1 MATTL
6 QINMNGRQE
15 DYGAHGMPGD
25 CLDHDGW
32 LATLQIHM
40 PGQLAS
46 GHSSDPWE
54 KSPVQPLLKFTYSS
68 DPKLDEHSSDQYE
81 DARLSR

>member
-1 MATTL
+1 MAET
-6 QINMNGRQE
+6 NRKS
-15 DYGAHGMPGD
+15 AHGMPGD

-40 PGQLAS
+40 SGQLGE

-54 KSPVQPLLKFTYSS
+54 KSPVQPLLEFTYSS
-68 DPKLDEHSSDQYE
+68 DRKLDEHSSDQ
-81 DARLSR
+81 DDNGLGSQTA